1 MWWILNEPAQSLIY
15 QVFRIQREKP
25 VRGDWSTL
33 VQKDL
38 EDLDINL
45 DYDELKE
52 LSKYEI
58 KNLLKEQVEKKAFT
72 YLIKLKES
80 QSKLKD
86 LEYNK
91 LETQNYLKP
100 AAGLTK
106 TEVSEIMMCRSR
118 MVPVKANFKSSH
130 NAADLKCRAC
140 GDTEEL
146 QQHLISCRI
155 LRIKHLGDSK
165 SISI

>member
-1 MWWILNEPAQSLIY
+1 MTKRQ
-15 QVFRIQREKP
+15 
-25 VRGDWSTL
+25 
-33 VQKDL
+33 
-38 EDLDINL
+38 DLD
-45 DYDELKE
+45 
-52 LSKYEI
+52 
-58 KNLLKEQVEKKAFT
+58 
-72 YLIKLKES
+72 
-80 QSKLKD
+80 
-86 LEYNK
+86 YNK

-155 LRIKHLGDSK
+155 LNNNSVSINTEDNYEDLFSNNTESIAKISRRICSQNKKLQAL
-165 SISI
+165 ISVPV